1 MLRELDAQLQKGDN
15 PGAWTCVVIDDVPE
29 LFGTRGL
36 VIKLRGAIDGEP
48 FTGAL
53 MAQGDGTHRLP
64 VKRRCGRPSE
74 SRGATPSTSRST
86 SGSASCRRTRG
97 PANAGLAPI
106 PLAASQL
113 ANLATRGLDDRRWL
127 RWRRPADLL
136 SRNAGRMRCSLL
148 SAQSG
153 SQGVRRTR
161 RPIRQQQGSCGQRR
175 QSCNAGFPCTAPSR
189 RFARSTRGC
198 KRLST
203 CWSGAGPAPR
213 DLRRRQPLLDV
224 RFGAR
229 LSGCREDAHC
239 EQTTERVGERG
250 GRLTRVLVEAGDGG
264 R

>member
-1 MLRELDAQLQKGDN
+1 MLRNDVDHLATLRAEYRDQNKAGVVADHRSDPLLA
-15 PGAWTCVVIDDVPE
+15 TCGSRQPVAADVVVEAGPNAL
-29 LFGTRGL
+29 LFFRRGY
-36 VIKLRGAIDGEP
+36 ADP
-48 FTGAL
+48 APQ
-53 MAQGDGTHRLP
+53 A
-64 VKRRCGRPSE
+64 RP
-74 SRGATPSTSRST
+74 
-86 SGSASCRRTRG
+86 
-97 PANAGLAPI
+97 APRF
-106 PLAASQL
+106 A
-113 ANLATRGLDDRRWL
+113 ATRGVSVRNGERR
-127 RWRRPADLL
+127 A
-136 SRNAGRMRCSLL
+136 
-148 SAQSG
+148 
-153 SQGVRRTR
+153 
-161 RPIRQQQGSCGQRR
+161 IRQQQGSCGQRR